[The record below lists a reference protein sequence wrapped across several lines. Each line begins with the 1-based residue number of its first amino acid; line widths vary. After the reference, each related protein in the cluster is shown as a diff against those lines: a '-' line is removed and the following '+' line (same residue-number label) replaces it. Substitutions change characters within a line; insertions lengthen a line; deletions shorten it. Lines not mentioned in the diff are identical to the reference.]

1 MACRKCG
8 SAWTTIK
15 GADRASCPECCKN
28 SRFWARQRGLID
40 GDSPQQKECNHC
52 GESFQATTPSE
63 KAKSKYCSDEC
74 RKKARSLW
82 SREYRR
88 AVSAGDRAPKTM
100 EGRVIAA
107 CLACGNKLG
116 KGQKKYCSN
125 ACFVK
130 ARSDG
135 IQEWDR
141 SAIDEAARKRP
152 SNVCESPEAY
162 ATRAGMKD
170 RQAFLRNFE
179 RMRRRRLRKQAGPPV
194 AIAAKTFAFFV
205 RHIPKVLSC
214 KLCGVQ
220 CIKPAYWRLPHCSW
234 ECARKDCIDAV
245 CTCCTRP
252 MKIHFI
258 GGNVEARK
266 AKPVCNR
273 CVLKRHKK
281 LCGDFRKRCGRFGVA
296 YDPKVTRP
304 AVFVRDR
311 YRCHICKKKTLMKY
325 VVRGGRA
332 HPRSPT
338 VDHHPYP
345 LSAGI
350 KGHEWDNVR
359 CACLKCNVRKGAAW
373 SGQRLLF
380 R

>member
-8 SAWTTIK
+8 SSWTTIH
-15 GADRASCPECCKN
+15 GADRASCPECCKLARHKERKAGRYKEPTEHKKCIICGA
-28 SRFWARQRGLID
+28 RFVATGLPEIRKRACC
-40 GDSPQQKECNHC
+40 SKECQAVRRKRTVEASVASRKGIPGKPRPKKPRPMCAMC
-52 GESFQATTPSE
+52 GSKITS
-63 KAKSKYCSDEC
+63 KNGRKYCSSRCFHE
-74 RKKARSLW
+74 AR
-82 SREYRR
+82 
-88 AVSAGDRAPKTM
+88 
-100 EGRVIAA
+100 
-107 CLACGNKLG
+107 
-116 KGQKKYCSN
+116 N
-125 ACFVK
+125 A
-130 ARSDG
+130 G
-135 IQEWDR
+135 IQSWDR
-141 SAIDEAARKRP
+141 SRIHEAARKRP
-152 SNVCESPEAY
+152 SNVCQSPEAY
-162 ATRAGMKD
+162 AARAGMKD
-170 RQAFLRNFE
+170 RRLFLRSAE
-179 RMRRRRLRKQAGPPV
+179 RTWKSAVRKQPRTPA
-194 AIAAKTFAFFV
+194 AIAANVFAFFV

-220 CIKPAYWRLPHCSW
+220 CIKPACWKLPHCSW
-234 ECARKDCIDAV
+234 ECAKKDCTDAV
-245 CTCCTRP
+245 CTCCNRS

-258 GGNVEARK
+258 GGSVEARK

-281 LCGDFRKRCGRFGVA
+281 LCGDFKKRCRKFGVP
-296 YDPKVTRP
+296 YDPKVTRL
-304 AVFVRDR
+304 AVFNRDG

-325 VVRGGRA
+325 SVSNGRA